1 MAIPAQVQARGDRA
15 DELLKEAQAS
25 QGGERPA
32 EGAPA
37 KPEDRDKGKPAP
49 AAETVESLKVLL
61 TESQQKLA
69 TLQGKYNSEIQPLKD
84 DVNLLN
90 NLKNQVRT
98 LTGQVQDAN
107 GKLNE
112 ANRLIGDLQKQITEK
127 PAAAGDGKIDLAAL
141 SEEDRDYL
149 RGEGFD
155 DKTIDII
162 INAVS
167 KRAAPAASVQA
178 EIDKIK
184 QEREQER
191 AEEAKKAN
199 SKFWKELAEKVPDW
213 EPINSNDAFND
224 WLDATLPYSSE
235 TRRDRLQAAQAVLD
249 YTTCIQIFNDFKREN
264 PAAATHK
271 PEHRI
276 DPNKQV
282 EPASSVVHQPPAD
295 GKPAPAGKTYTRQEV
310 REFYAELSKAAAK
323 GNVTDEMK
331 KTDLDIIAANAQGR
345 IQG

>member
-1 MAIPAQVQARGDRA
+1 MAIPAQVQAQGDRA
-15 DELLKEAQAS
+15 DELLKKVQAS
-25 QGGERPA
+25 TETPTQGDPS
-32 EGAPA
+32 

-49 AAETVESLKVLL
+49 AAETVESLKALL
-61 TESQQKLA
+61 TETQQKLA
-69 TLQGKYNSEIQPLKD
+69 TLQGKYNSEIQALKD
-84 DVNLLN
+84 DVNLLT

-98 LTGQVQDAN
+98 QGGQIQDLS

-112 ANRLIGDLQKQITEK
+112 ANRLNGELQKQITER
-127 PAAAGDGKIDLAAL
+127 PAAPADDGKAVL
-141 SEEDRDYL
+141 SSLDEEDLDYL

-155 DKTIDII
+155 DKAIGILLK
-162 INAVS
+162 ALS
-167 KRAAPAASVQA
+167 KREPAKPNQGTDEIA
-178 EIDKIK
+178 EIRK
-184 QEREQER
+184 ELET
-191 AEEAKKAN
+191 KKV
-199 SKFWKELAEKVPDW
+199 KEFWKEINEKVPDW
-213 EPINSNDAFND
+213 EPINGSDPFND
-224 WLDATLPYSSE
+224 WLDLRLPYSNE
-235 TRRDRLQAAQAVLD
+235 TRRDRLQAAQKESD
-249 YTTCIQIFNDFKREN
+249 YATVIQIFSDFKSEN

-276 DPNKQV
+276 DPAKQI

-295 GKPAPAGKTYTRQEV
+295 GKPAPAGKIYTRQEV

>member
-1 MAIPAQVQARGDRA
+1 MAIPAQVQAQGDRA
-15 DELLKEAQAS
+15 DELLKKVQAS
-25 QGGERPA
+25 PETPAQGDPS
-32 EGAPA
+32 

-49 AAETVESLKVLL
+49 QAETVDSLKALL
-61 TESQQKLA
+61 AETQQKLA
-69 TLQGKYNSEIQPLKD
+69 TLQGKYNSEIQALKD

-98 LTGQVQDAN
+98 LTDRTSDLS
-107 GKLNE
+107 GKLTE
-112 ANRLIGDLQKQITEK
+112 ANRLIGELQKQITEK
-127 PAAAGDGKIDLAAL
+127 PAVPADDGKSAL
-141 SEEDRDYL
+141 SSLSEDDLEYL

-155 DKTIDII
+155 DKTLGILIK
-162 INAVS
+162 ALS
-167 KRAAPAASVQA
+167 KKDQAKPAQNQDEIA
-178 EIDKIK
+178 EIRK
-184 QEREQER
+184 ELET
-191 AEEAKKAN
+191 KKV
-199 SKFWKELAEKVPDW
+199 KEFWKEINDKVPDW
-213 EPINSNDAFND
+213 EPINGSDPFND
-224 WLDATLPYSSE
+224 WLDLRLPYSNE
-235 TRRDRLQAAQAVLD
+235 TRRDRLQAAQKESD
-249 YTTCIQIFNDFKREN
+249 YATAIQIFNDFKREN

-276 DPNKQV
+276 DPAKQI

-295 GKPAPAGKTYTRQEV
+295 GKPAPAGKIYTRQEV

>member
-1 MAIPAQVQARGDRA
+1 MAIPAQVQAQGDRA
-15 DELLKEAQAS
+15 DELLKKVQAS
-25 QGGERPA
+25 PETPAQGDPS
-32 EGAPA
+32 

-49 AAETVESLKVLL
+49 QAETVDSLKALL
-61 TESQQKLA
+61 AETQQKLA
-69 TLQGKYNSEIQPLKD
+69 TLQGKYNSEIQALKD
-84 DVNLLN
+84 DVNLLT

-127 PAAAGDGKIDLAAL
+127 PAVPADDGKSAL
-141 SEEDRDYL
+141 SSLSEDDLEYL

-155 DKTIDII
+155 DKTLGILIK
-162 INAVS
+162 ALS
-167 KRAAPAASVQA
+167 KKDQAKPAQNQDEIA
-178 EIDKIK
+178 EIRK
-184 QEREQER
+184 ELET
-191 AEEAKKAN
+191 KKV
-199 SKFWKELAEKVPDW
+199 KEFWKEINDKVPDW
-213 EPINSNDAFND
+213 EPINGSDPFND
-224 WLDATLPYSSE
+224 WLDLRLPYSNE
-235 TRRDRLQAAQAVLD
+235 TRRDRLQAAQKESD
-249 YTTCIQIFNDFKREN
+249 YATAIQIFNDFKREN

-276 DPNKQV
+276 DPAKQI

-295 GKPAPAGKTYTRQEV
+295 GKPAPAGKIYTRQEV

>member
-1 MAIPAQVQARGDRA
+1 MAIPAQVQAQGDRA
-15 DELLKEAQAS
+15 DELLKKVQAS
-25 QGGERPA
+25 PETPAQGDPS
-32 EGAPA
+32 

-49 AAETVESLKVLL
+49 QAETVDSLKALL
-61 TESQQKLA
+61 AETQQKLA
-69 TLQGKYNSEIQPLKD
+69 TLQGKYNSEIQALKD
-84 DVNLLN
+84 DVNLLT

-127 PAAAGDGKIDLAAL
+127 PAVPADDGKSAL
-141 SEEDRDYL
+141 SSLSEDDLEYL

-155 DKTIDII
+155 DKTLGILIK
-162 INAVS
+162 ALS
-167 KRAAPAASVQA
+167 KKDQAKPAQNQDEIA
-178 EIDKIK
+178 EIRK
-184 QEREQER
+184 ELET
-191 AEEAKKAN
+191 KKV
-199 SKFWKELAEKVPDW
+199 KEFWKEINDKVPDW
-213 EPINSNDAFND
+213 EPINGSDPFND
-224 WLDATLPYSSE
+224 WLDLRLPYSNE
-235 TRRDRLQAAQAVLD
+235 TRRDRLQAAQKESD
-249 YTTCIQIFNDFKREN
+249 YATAIQIFNDFKREN

-276 DPNKQV
+276 DPAKQI

-295 GKPAPAGKTYTRQEV
+295 GKPAPAGKIYTRQEV

-331 KTDLDIIAANAQGR
+331 KKDADIIKANTEGR

>member
-1 MAIPAQVQARGDRA
+1 MAIPAQVQAQGDRA
-15 DELLKEAQAS
+15 DELLKKVQAS
-25 QGGERPA
+25 PETPAQGDPS
-32 EGAPA
+32 

-49 AAETVESLKVLL
+49 QAETVDSLKALL
-61 TESQQKLA
+61 AETQQKLA
-69 TLQGKYNSEIQPLKD
+69 TLQGKYNSEIQALKD

-98 LTGQVQDAN
+98 LNGQISDSN

-112 ANRLIGDLQKQITEK
+112 ANRLIGELQKQITEK
-127 PAAAGDGKIDLAAL
+127 PAVPADDGKSAL
-141 SEEDRDYL
+141 SSLSEDDLEYL

-155 DKTIDII
+155 DKALGILIK
-162 INAVS
+162 ALS
-167 KRAAPAASVQA
+167 KKDQAKPAQNQDEIA
-178 EIDKIK
+178 EIRK
-184 QEREQER
+184 ELET
-191 AEEAKKAN
+191 KKV
-199 SKFWKELAEKVPDW
+199 KEFWKEINEKVPDW
-213 EPINSNDAFND
+213 EPINGSDPFND
-224 WLDATLPYSSE
+224 WLDLRLPYSNE
-235 TRRDRLQAAQAVLD
+235 TRRDRLQAAQKESD
-249 YTTCIQIFNDFKREN
+249 YATAIQIFNDFKREN

-276 DPNKQV
+276 DPAKQI

-295 GKPAPAGKTYTRQEV
+295 GKPAPAGKIYTRQEV

>member
-1 MAIPAQVQARGDRA
+1 MAIPAQVQAQGDRA
-15 DELLKEAQAS
+15 DELLKKVQAS
-25 QGGERPA
+25 PETPAQGDPS
-32 EGAPA
+32 

-49 AAETVESLKVLL
+49 QAETVDSLKALL
-61 TESQQKLA
+61 AETQQKLA
-69 TLQGKYNSEIQPLKD
+69 TLQGKYNSEIQALKD

-98 LTGQVQDAN
+98 LNGQISDSN

-112 ANRLIGDLQKQITEK
+112 ANRLIGELQKQITEK
-127 PAAAGDGKIDLAAL
+127 PAVPADDGKSAL
-141 SEEDRDYL
+141 SSLSEDDLEYL

-155 DKTIDII
+155 DKALGILIK
-162 INAVS
+162 ALS
-167 KRAAPAASVQA
+167 KKDQAKHAQNQDEIA
-178 EIDKIK
+178 EIRK
-184 QEREQER
+184 ELET
-191 AEEAKKAN
+191 KKV
-199 SKFWKELAEKVPDW
+199 KEFWKEINEKVPDW
-213 EPINSNDAFND
+213 EPINGSDPFND
-224 WLDATLPYSSE
+224 WLDLRLPYSNE
-235 TRRDRLQAAQAVLD
+235 TRRDRLQAAQKESD
-249 YTTCIQIFNDFKREN
+249 YATAIQIFNDFKREN

-276 DPNKQV
+276 DPAKQI

-295 GKPAPAGKTYTRQEV
+295 GKPAPAGKIYTRQEV

>member
-1 MAIPAQVQARGDRA
+1 MAIPAQVQAQGDRA
-15 DELLKEAQAS
+15 DELLKKVQAS
-25 QGGERPA
+25 PETPAQGDPS
-32 EGAPA
+32 

-49 AAETVESLKVLL
+49 QAETVDSLKALL
-61 TESQQKLA
+61 AETQQKLA
-69 TLQGKYNSEIQPLKD
+69 TLQGKYNSEIQALKD

-98 LTGQVQDAN
+98 LNGQISDSN

-112 ANRLIGDLQKQITEK
+112 ANRLIGELQKQITEK
-127 PAAAGDGKIDLAAL
+127 PAVPADDGKSAL
-141 SEEDRDYL
+141 SSLSEDDLEYL

-155 DKTIDII
+155 DKTLGILIK
-162 INAVS
+162 ALS
-167 KRAAPAASVQA
+167 KKDQAKPAQNQDEIA
-178 EIDKIK
+178 EIRK
-184 QEREQER
+184 ELET
-191 AEEAKKAN
+191 KKV
-199 SKFWKELAEKVPDW
+199 KEFWKEINDKVPDW
-213 EPINSNDAFND
+213 EPINGSDPFND
-224 WLDATLPYSSE
+224 WLDLRLPYSNE
-235 TRRDRLQAAQAVLD
+235 TRRDRLQAAQKESD
-249 YTTCIQIFNDFKREN
+249 YATAIQIFNDFKREN

-276 DPNKQV
+276 DPAKQI

-295 GKPAPAGKTYTRQEV
+295 GKPAPAGKIYTRQEV

>member
-1 MAIPAQVQARGDRA
+1 MAIPAQVQAQGDRA
-15 DELLKEAQAS
+15 DELLKKVQAS
-25 QGGERPA
+25 PETPAQGDPS
-32 EGAPA
+32 

-49 AAETVESLKVLL
+49 AAETVESLKALL
-61 TESQQKLA
+61 TETQQKLA
-69 TLQGKYNSEIQPLKD
+69 TLQGKYNSEIQALKD
-84 DVNLLN
+84 DVNLLT

-98 LTGQVQDAN
+98 QGGQIQDLS

-112 ANRLIGDLQKQITEK
+112 ANRLNGELQKQITER
-127 PAAAGDGKIDLAAL
+127 PAAPADDGKAVL
-141 SEEDRDYL
+141 SSLDEEDLDYL

-155 DKTIDII
+155 DKAIGILLK
-162 INAVS
+162 ALS
-167 KRAAPAASVQA
+167 KREPAKPNQGTDEIA
-178 EIDKIK
+178 EIRK
-184 QEREQER
+184 ELET
-191 AEEAKKAN
+191 KKV
-199 SKFWKELAEKVPDW
+199 KEFWKEINDKVPDW
-213 EPINSNDAFND
+213 EPINGSDPFND
-224 WLDATLPYSSE
+224 WLDLRLPYSNE
-235 TRRDRLQAAQAVLD
+235 TRRDRLQAAQKESD
-249 YTTCIQIFNDFKREN
+249 YATAIQIFNDFKREN

-276 DPNKQV
+276 DPAKQI

-295 GKPAPAGKTYTRQEV
+295 GKPAPAGKIYTRQEV